1 MSRCFGPGFNSP
13 HLHHKYSHQLKLL
26 SGGIL
31 AGQIENTFD
40 GGDTA
45 FDRAY
50 GSTIDNLIGHTM
62 TTKVKANENFVEEL
76 ALAA

>member
-1 MSRCFGPGFNSP
+1 M
-13 HLHHKYSHQLKLL
+13 
-26 SGGIL
+26 
-31 AGQIENTFD
+31 
-40 GGDTA
+40 A

-50 GSTIDNLIGHTM
+50 GSKSDNQIGDSI